1 MMKSD
6 TYLIPRTQEFFQGR
20 IPRELDENCTPIVMT
35 IVSCG
40 ILIAL
45 IGLTPLEE
53 NLNPLIFWYQPIV
66 TPESQPKCGIH

>member
-6 TYLIPRTQEFFQGR
+6 TYLTPRTQEVFQGR

-40 ILIAL
+40 ILI
-45 IGLTPLEE
+45 GLTPLEE
-53 NLNPLIFWYQPIV
+53 NINPLIFWYHPIV
-66 TPESQPKCGIH
+66 NPESQPKYGIY